1 MLRATTF
8 LGLREP
14 HARLHLWGALA
25 LVSVA
30 IGIVLGLQ
38 PGRSLDLGIVQT
50 WLQHWISTG
59 TSVYPVVDLEV
70 DYPPFA
76 LVLLLPLHALPHGA
90 GPLLFIVFNLATN
103 CLMAWMLAG
112 WMADETGTG
121 TSARARLTF
130 ALMLLT
136 WGAVRVGLWNGQTVA
151 LAICAAIYTIRS
163 HAHSPWRAGAALAV
177 AACKPTLGIAV
188 GLILLFRGG
197 YRVIAIGLALT
208 LALTIGYETSVG
220 LPPFAS
226 LGEYLASLERM
237 YTGEFY
243 FRGVTNLRAAFVDLS
258 NQHPWSH
265 VAFGVYGLIA
275 LAALLG
281 IGWPVRHRPGAPI
294 LIATA
299 CLLWTLLA
307 LPNQRYY
314 LVLLAPVVWL
324 LVWTPE
330 RLAVPSARWP
340 ALTAAGLVLFNLID
354 GPMTIRYFAEHVLQ
368 YTPLPWVWLWWLSYV
383 IAAPVILALFVQILR
398 VLRRLPA

>member
-1 MLRATTF
+1 MLRVITF

-14 HARLHLWGALA
+14 HARLHLWGAVAVL
-25 LVSVA
+25 SVA
-30 IGIVLGLQ
+30 AGIVLGLQ
-38 PGRSLDLGIVQT
+38 PGRSLDLTIVQG

-59 TSVYPVVDLEV
+59 TSVYPVSDLEV

-76 LVLLLPLHALPHGA
+76 LVLLLPLHALPQGM
-90 GPLLFIVFNLATN
+90 GPLLFMVFNLATT
-103 CLMAWMLAG
+103 CLMVWMLAG
-112 WMADETGTG
+112 WMADETGVG
-121 TSARARLTF
+121 TAPRARLAF

-136 WGAVRVGLWNGQTVA
+136 WGAIRVGLWNGQTVA

-197 YRVIAIGLALT
+197 YRVITVGLGLALALT
-208 LALTIGYETSVG
+208 LGYETSVS

-226 LGEYLASLERM
+226 LPEYLASLERM

-243 FRGVTNLRAAFVDLS
+243 FRGVTNLRAVFVDWS

-265 VAFGVYGLIA
+265 VAFGIYGLIT
-275 LAALLG
+275 LAALLR
-281 IGWPVRHRPGAPI
+281 IGWTTRDRPGAHI

-299 CLLWTLLA
+299 CLLWTLVA

-314 LVLLAPVVWL
+314 LVLLAPIVWL
-324 LVWTPE
+324 LLWTPE
-330 RLAVPSARWP
+330 RLATPGARWP
-340 ALTAAGLVLFNLID
+340 AWTAVGLILFNMID

-368 YTPLPWVWLWWLSYV
+368 YTSLPWEWLWWSSYV
-383 IAAPVILALFVQILR
+383 IAAPVILALYVQVLR

>member
-1 MLRATTF
+1 
-8 LGLREP
+8 
-14 HARLHLWGALA
+14 LHLWGALA
-25 LVSVA
+25 ILSLA

-38 PGRSLDLGIVQT
+38 PGRSLDLTIVQG
-50 WLQHWISTG
+50 WLQHWMSTG
-59 TSVYPVVDLEV
+59 TSVYPVADLEV

-76 LVLLLPLHALPHGA
+76 LVLLLPLHALPQGT
-90 GPLLFIVFNLATN
+90 GPWLFMVFNLATTF
-103 CLMAWMLAG
+103 LMVWMLAG
-112 WMADETGTG
+112 WLAAETGVG
-121 TSARARLTF
+121 TSTRDRLTF

-136 WGAVRVGLWNGQTVA
+136 WGAIRVGLWNGQTVA
-151 LAICAAIYTIRS
+151 LAICAAVYTIRA

-197 YRVIAIGLALT
+197 YRVIALGLALT
-208 LALTIGYETSVG
+208 LALTIGYEVSVG
-220 LPPFAS
+220 LAPFTS
-226 LGEYLASLERM
+226 LSEYQASLERM

-243 FRGVTNLRAAFVDLS
+243 FRGVTTLRAAFVDLS

-275 LAALLG
+275 LAGLLT
-281 IGWPVRHRPGAPI
+281 ISWPARHRPDAQV

-314 LVLLAPVVWL
+314 LVLLAPIVWL

-330 RLAVPSARWP
+330 RLAAPGARWP
-340 ALTAAGLVLFNLID
+340 AWTAAGLILFNLID

-368 YTPLPWVWLWWLSYV
+368 HTSLPWEWLWWSSYV
-383 IAAPVILALFVQILR
+383 IAAPVILALYVQTLR
-398 VLRRLPA
+398 VVRRLPA

>member
-25 LVSVA
+25 LVSLSFAVV
-30 IGIVLGLQ
+30 IGLQ
-38 PGRSLDLGIVQT
+38 PGRSLDLGIVQS
-50 WLQHWISTG
+50 WLQHWVSTG
-59 TSVYPVVDLEV
+59 TSVYPVADLEV

-76 LVLLLPLHALPHGA
+76 LVLLLPLHALRSDGGA
-90 GPLLFIVFNLATN
+90 ALFMAFNLATTV
-103 CLMAWMLAG
+103 LMVWMLAG
-112 WMADETGTG
+112 WMADETGAG
-121 TSARARLTF
+121 TSARARQTF

-136 WGAVRVGLWNGQTVA
+136 WGATRVGLWNGQTVA
-151 LAICAAIYTIRS
+151 LALCAAIYAIRS
-163 HAHSPWRAGAALAV
+163 HTHSPWRAGAALAV

-226 LGEYLASLERM
+226 LPEYLASLERM

-243 FRGVTNLRAAFVDLS
+243 FRGVTNLRAVFVDLS

-265 VAFGVYGLIA
+265 LAFGAYGLIA
-275 LAALLG
+275 LVALLR
-281 IGWPVRHRPGAPI
+281 IGWTASHRPGAHV

-330 RLAVPSARWP
+330 RLAAPGARWP
-340 ALTAAGLVLFNLID
+340 AWTAAGLVIFNVID

-368 YTPLPWVWLWWLSYV
+368 HTPLPWEWLWWSSYV
-383 IAAPVILALFVQILR
+383 IAAPVILALYLQVLR
-398 VLRRLPA
+398 VLRR

>member
-1 MLRATTF
+1 MLRASTF

-14 HARLHLWGALA
+14 HLRLHLWGALA
-25 LVSVA
+25 ILSLT

-38 PGRSLDLGIVQT
+38 PGRSLDLTIVQG
-50 WLQHWISTG
+50 WLQHWMSTG
-59 TSVYPVVDLEV
+59 TSVYAVADLEV

-76 LVLLLPLHALPHGA
+76 LVLLLPLHALPQGT
-90 GPLLFIVFNLATN
+90 GPWLFMVLNLATTV
-103 CLMAWMLAG
+103 LMVWMLAG
-112 WMADETGTG
+112 WMAAETGVG
-121 TSARARLTF
+121 TSTRDRLTF
-130 ALMLLT
+130 GLMLLT
-136 WGAVRVGLWNGQTVA
+136 WGAIRVGLWNGQTVA
-151 LAICAAIYTIRS
+151 LAICAAIYALQT

-188 GLILLFRGG
+188 GLILLFRSGS
-197 YRVIAIGLALT
+197 RTIAIGLALT
-208 LALTIGYETSVG
+208 VALTIAYDTSVG
-220 LPPFAS
+220 LTPLAS
-226 LGEYLASLERM
+226 IAEYALSLERM

-243 FRGVTNLRAAFVDLS
+243 FRGVTSFRAVFVDLTHR
-258 NQHPWSH
+258 HPWSH
-265 VAFGVYGLIA
+265 LAFGAYGLVA
-275 LAALLG
+275 LVALLR
-281 IGWPVRHRPGAPI
+281 ISWTARHRPGAQV

-330 RLAVPSARWP
+330 RLAAPGARWP
-340 ALTAAGLVLFNLID
+340 GWTAAGLVIFNLID

-368 YTPLPWVWLWWLSYV
+368 DTPLPWEWLWWSSYV
-383 IAAPVILALFVQILR
+383 IAAPVILALYVQVLR